1 MKLSF
6 TTRGWQSLSWEE
18 LLSTVQEC
26 GMNGVEL
33 YDLQKRTDLT
43 ERGAPLD
50 RYNISATVRRLRELE
65 VRVPCLDTSRRF
77 GMAF

>member
-43 ERGAPLD
+43 E
-50 RYNISATVRRLRELE
+50 
-65 VRVPCLDTSRRF
+65 
-77 GMAF
+77 